1 MLRRTE
7 VERALR
13 GILSLLAWVAA
24 LWVPAAVSA
33 QVYRVEHLP
42 SFAPAHGHVW
52 NKDQGTPD
60 LTQQV
65 AVPNGAEVTL
75 LDTLGS
81 YQALVLCDG
90 KKICMSQR
98 DLIWA
103 PDLNSPD
110 AVDGI
115 AYNPRLHG
123 LGRFPL
129 HSSIGRFLYSY
140 DAAWWIVAI
149 LLAVALLQPMRF
161 IPGKARI
168 LVLTGGL
175 VAVLLLETAW
185 GLLLGFHAGWLCDVE
200 SLGMWRVLC
209 QLAGYFI
216 LLYGQVVLLKT
227 AQALICHCT
236 QVEPRK
242 VMLRWAVL
250 FPLPVFFAAAWFAER
265 FLVRDW
271 MQVTALILV
280 AAVILILEIRCMVGY
295 YRRLGRTWGAVYLV
309 LFCALQMSMVVLLP
323 LTVGLGLIGLAIV
336 LFCVLILWLLSLMR
350 SGYPVV
356 INNYYYNRYYLNR

>member
-7 VERALR
+7 VEGALR
-13 GILSLLAWVAA
+13 GFLSLLAWLAA

-52 NKDQGTPD
+52 SKDQGTPD

-81 YQALVLCDG
+81 YQALVLYDG

-98 DLIWA
+98 DLLWVPEFNA
-103 PDLNSPD
+103 AD
-110 AVDGI
+110 AVDRI
-115 AYNPRLHG
+115 AYKPRLHG

-129 HSSIGRFLYSY
+129 HSSVGRFLYSY

-161 IPGKARI
+161 ISGKARI
-168 LVLTGGL
+168 LVLTGGF

-185 GLLLGFHAGWLCDVE
+185 GLLLGFHAGWLCDIE
-200 SLGMWRVLC
+200 SLGMGRVLC

-216 LLYGQVVLLKT
+216 LLYGQVVLLKA
-227 AQALICHCT
+227 AQALICHRT

-250 FPLPVFFAAAWFAER
+250 LPLPVFFAAAWLAER
-265 FLVRDW
+265 YLVRDW
-271 MQVTALILV
+271 MQVAALILV
-280 AAVILILEIRCMVGY
+280 AAVILILEIRCMVCY
-295 YRRLGRTWGAVYLV
+295 YRRLGRSWGVVYLV
-309 LFCALQMSMVVLLP
+309 LFGTLLASTVVLLP
-323 LTVGLGLIGLAIV
+323 LTAGLGLMGLAIV
-336 LFCVLILWLLSLMR
+336 LFCALILWLLSLMG

-356 INNYYYNRYYLNR
+356 INIYYYNRYYLNR